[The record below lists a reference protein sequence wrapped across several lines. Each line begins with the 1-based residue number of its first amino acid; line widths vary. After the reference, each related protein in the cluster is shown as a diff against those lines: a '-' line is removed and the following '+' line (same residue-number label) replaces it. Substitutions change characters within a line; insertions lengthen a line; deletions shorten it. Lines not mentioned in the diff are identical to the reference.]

1 MAHDDDTLHEQIG
14 PVTGTENKPLTDTE
28 RFLRAKEIFESRSYE
43 GEELRMGQVLR
54 RVREVKGLELQ
65 DISTAT
71 LLRKDYLMWIERMEV
86 GELPKGGYLTAILG
100 TYAKYL
106 GLPEKDVIAIYT
118 KECGAV
124 QEVKESAPVPKMGQI
139 AAERARWPLALASA
153 AALVALAAGAIG
165 VSQFM
170 RPAPEVPESAAI
182 VAVNG
187 ARDSLFAE
195 SESQR
200 PVPDTLPLELAAVR
214 QGWLEVRGAD
224 GTIFRSRVMA
234 AGETYFPRLNAG
246 WTVSARDGGAFE
258 WRVGDIVVSPLG
270 PDGAEVFSVSVDE
283 QLARAAEVSAPAM
296 AANGGSRA
304 TR

>member
-1 MAHDDDTLHEQIG
+1 MAHDDDTLHEQAG
-14 PVTGTENKPLTDTE
+14 PQTGDDGKVLTEAE
-28 RFLRAKEIFESRSYE
+28 RFLKAKEVFETRSYE

-54 RVREVKGLELQ
+54 RVREIKGLDLQ
-65 DISTAT
+65 DVSKAT

-100 TYAKYL
+100 TYAKFL
-106 GLPEKDVIAIYT
+106 GLPEKDVVAIYT

-124 QEVKESAPVPKMGQI
+124 QEVKEAAPVPKMGQI

-153 AALVALAAGAIG
+153 TALIALAAGAIG
-165 VSQFM
+165 VSQVM
-170 RPAPEVPESAAI
+170 RPAPEVPETAAI
-182 VAVNG
+182 VAING

-195 SESQR
+195 MDSQR
-200 PVPDTLPLELAAVR
+200 PVPDTLPLELVAVR

-224 GTIFRSRVMA
+224 GTIFRSRTMA
-234 AGETYFPRLNAG
+234 EGETYFPRLNAG

-283 QLARAAEVSAPAM
+283 QLVRAAEVAAPAM
-296 AANGGSRA
+296 AANGGSKA